1 MHGGLTLAESGGVK
15 KSRTPIYAAL
25 AANVAIMVT
34 KFIAAAV
41 SGSTS
46 LFSEGIHSVVDSSDS
61 LLLLLGLTLSRRGP
75 TRKHPYGHGLQV
87 YFWTIVVA
95 MSIAGVGGGVSI
107 YEGILHVVRAHRI
120 ENIGWGYGVLIAS
133 FVFEGI
139 SLVVSWRSFR
149 RTRRGLGGLGLWEG
163 IRRVKDPT
171 TFVVVLEDSAALI
184 GLGLAALGLTGARYL
199 GLPWADGAASI
210 AIGVLLISIA
220 IILGRETWSLML
232 GEAANEDLVKSVRD
246 LARNQP
252 GIITANAPIT
262 MHFGPDHVH
271 VDLEV
276 EVDRSQTAGELVDAA
291 RALEK
296 KIRDRH
302 PVVWRVWLHFAE
314 PKA

>member
-1 MHGGLTLAESGGVK
+1 MKESRV
-15 KSRTPIYAAL
+15 SVYAAL

-34 KFIAAAV
+34 KFIAAAA

-75 TRKHPYGHGLQV
+75 TREHPYGQGLQV
-87 YFWTIVVA
+87 YFWTLVVA
-95 MSIAGVGGGVSI
+95 MSIAGMGGGISI
-107 YEGILHVVRAHRI
+107 YEGVIHIAHAHRI
-120 ENIGWGYGVLIAS
+120 QAITWAYGVLVMS
-133 FVFEGI
+133 FVFEGA
-139 SLVVSWRSFR
+139 SLVISWRSFR
-149 RTRRGLGGLGLWEG
+149 RTRRGLGVWEG
-163 IRRVKDPT
+163 IRRAKDPT
-171 TFVVVLEDSAALI
+171 TFVVVLEDGAALI
-184 GLGLAALGLTGARYL
+184 GLVLAALGLTGVRYL
-199 GLPWADGAASI
+199 GLTWADGAASI

-220 IILGRETWSLML
+220 IILGRETWSLLL

-246 LARNQP
+246 MARNQP

-276 EVDRSQTAGELVDAA
+276 EVDRSQTVGDLVDTA
-291 RALEK
+291 RALEN
-296 KIRDRH
+296 KIRERH

-314 PKA
+314 PKTRA